1 MDNIKQVFHI
11 YDLEMRFR
19 QFCNITVVI
28 YELNQPYS
36 PAFQQSGGGVVNG
49 ELHGGQA
56 APADYGTMGADP
68 THGFVQPHPAIVS
81 NMMRR
86 PAIAGQVWR

>member
-1 MDNIKQVFHI
+1 VAQPTPVA
-11 YDLEMRFR
+11 
-19 QFCNITVVI
+19 
-28 YELNQPYS
+28 QPYS
-36 PAFQQSGGGVVNG
+36 PAFQRSGGGVVNG